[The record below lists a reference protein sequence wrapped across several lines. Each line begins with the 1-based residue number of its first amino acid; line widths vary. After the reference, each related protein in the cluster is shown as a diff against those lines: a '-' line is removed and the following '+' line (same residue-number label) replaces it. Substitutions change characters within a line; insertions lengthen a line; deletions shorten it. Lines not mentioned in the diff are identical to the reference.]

1 MNLDGGYSEGGGQ
14 IVRNGASYSAI
25 LQQPLTISN
34 IRKNRPSPGLKN
46 QHLTGIRLVNEICN
60 GQLQGDELNS
70 IRIHLSP
77 SLLKPA
83 GSRFLADAKTAGSI
97 CLMIQV
103 SFPVLLFCPPTTET
117 NPRKETR
124 TQQLVLK
131 GGTDVSNS
139 PPIDYICNVFNPMF
153 ARLFCSG
160 KTHCRINVDRRGYM
174 PKGGGQV
181 TMNIESLKPGEYLS
195 PAILL
200 ERGSVVRIKG
210 RIVTGGRTDLAVA
223 LNLKKFV
230 LENLQKSE
238 YGHIKTL
245 DEDIQV
251 AYEPECYGS
260 GSSINL
266 LAETSTGCLFG
277 GGALGGSKRA
287 LEKTANEACE
297 ELLRNLRHGGC
308 VDEFLQ
314 DMIVIFVALAKG
326 KSQVVTGPLT
336 SHTTTAF
343 YVAKAMTGVD
353 FSYHRLPTVEG
364 TEHDADQQERYLIE
378 CEGIGYIMS

>member
-14 IVRNGASYSAI
+14 VVRNGVSYSAL

-46 QHLTGIRLVNEICN
+46 QHLTGVRLVNEICN

-70 IRIHLSP
+70 IRIHLNPSP
-77 SLLKPA
+77 LKPT
-83 GSRFLADAKTAGSI
+83 GSRFFADAKTAGSI

-117 NPRKETR
+117 NPKNETM
-124 TQQLVLK
+124 TQQVVLK

-139 PPIDYICNVFNPMF
+139 PPIDYIRNVFNPMF
-153 ARLFCSG
+153 ARLFCSD
-160 KTHCRINVDRRGYM
+160 KVHCHINVDRRGYM

-181 TMNIESLKPGEYLS
+181 TMNVESFKPGEYLS

-210 RIVTGGRTDLAVA
+210 RIATGGKTDLAVA

-238 YGHIKTL
+238 YGYIETL

-251 AYEPECYGS
+251 VHEAECYGNGS
-260 GSSINL
+260 GINL

-287 LEKTANEACE
+287 LEEIANEACE

-308 VDEFLQ
+308 VDEYLQ
-314 DMIVIFVALAKG
+314 DMIVIFMALAKG
-326 KSQVVTGPLT
+326 KSQVITGPLT

-343 YVAKAMTGVD
+343 HVAKEMTGVE
-353 FSYHRLPTVEG
+353 FSYHRLPAVDG
-364 TEHDADQQERYLIE
+364 TELGADQQERYLVE
-378 CEGIGYIMS
+378 CEGIGHAVK